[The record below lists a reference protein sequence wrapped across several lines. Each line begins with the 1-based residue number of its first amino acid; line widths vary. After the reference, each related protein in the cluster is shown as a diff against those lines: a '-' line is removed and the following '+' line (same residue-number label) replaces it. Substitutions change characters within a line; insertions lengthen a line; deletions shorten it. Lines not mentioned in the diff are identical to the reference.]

1 MVKKRNKK
9 QLIKELEE
17 ISRDR
22 KRFKDRLSMIEY
34 KLRNYEETNGN
45 PFTLI
50 RDIKNIIRGVENDE
64 NIL

>member
-1 MVKKRNKK
+1 MGKRKNKK
-9 QLIKELEE
+9 ELIETLDEF
-17 ISRDR
+17 SRENR
-22 KRFKDRLSMIEY
+22 RIKDRLSMIEY

-50 RDIKNIIRGVENDE
+50 RDIKNIIRSDIYGS